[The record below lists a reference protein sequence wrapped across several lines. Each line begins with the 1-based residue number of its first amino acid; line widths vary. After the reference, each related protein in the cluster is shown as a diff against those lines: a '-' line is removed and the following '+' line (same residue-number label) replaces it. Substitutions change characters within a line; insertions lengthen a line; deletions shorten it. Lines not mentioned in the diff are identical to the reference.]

1 MKLIEEK
8 VNELATKLFDVIDE
22 MQKREM
28 KDAVIVQ
35 AIKSYLSGLT
45 DGLDLAQETCN
56 DKVEKDI

>member
-28 KDAVIVQ
+28 KDTVIFQV
-35 AIKSYLSGLT
+35 
-45 DGLDLAQETCN
+45 
-56 DKVEKDI
+56 